1 MRWLLAGAA
10 AVVLTVVGVGCGSS
24 TKTVTVATETE
35 VTTSVTRSGGEGSTA
50 NDVAAE
56 DRHAKSGGIEVSVSH
71 VTTKAT
77 LDYVGGNYSADSPN
91 AEHRTVTA
99 PQGGRYVYVVSEVLN
114 EDAEGIDLTCG
125 YPLKVKLRGAE
136 GRRFDPVE
144 NLYEVRG
151 NPECNEQ
158 LQPGFSH
165 PMTWIF
171 LVPPSAEVEALEFTD
186 ETQLGKP
193 AAPAAVALSVG

>member
-10 AVVLTVVGVGCGSS
+10 AVALTIVGVGCGSS
-24 TKTVTVATETE
+24 TKTVTVTTDTEA
-35 VTTSVTRSGGEGSTA
+35 TTSVTESEGEGSATEP
-50 NDVAAE
+50 VAAV
-56 DRHAKSGGIEVSVSH
+56 DHQAKSGGIEVSVSSAA
-71 VTTKAT
+71 TKPT

-91 AEHRTVTA
+91 AEHRTVEA
-99 PQGGRYVYVVSEVLN
+99 PQGGHYVYVESEVLN
-114 EDAEGIDLTCG
+114 EDTEGIDLTCG

-144 NLYEVRG
+144 NLFEVKG

-186 ETQLGKP
+186 ETKLGKP
-193 AAPAAVALSVG
+193 AAPAAVAVVVE